1 MRYLRLLLLLL
12 LAAGPVTAQ
21 DSTEEE
27 DKTYLEN
34 LLEGAL
40 SDASRTVTITGF
52 RGALSS
58 NATLQRMTIAD
69 DQGVWFTLED
79 ASLVWSRTALLAGR
93 LEVTELTAGN
103 IELTRLPDT
112 EQGLSPEDT
121 QAKGFELPEL
131 PVSVEVETLRAERVR
146 LGPDVLGEEA
156 LLSLDSSLR
165 LADGDGAITLD
176 IQRLDRDDLI
186 TLDAAYS
193 NATERLS
200 IDLDFEEAA
209 GGLVSRVARIPGEP
223 DLRLQLTGEGPLSD
237 FEAEL
242 ALSSDG
248 QERFGGDIRIAAA
261 GDDPAAYG
269 FDADLSG
276 DLRPL
281 FTQDLHRFFGESA
294 TLRLSGRAE
303 QDGPLTLDT
312 LRASSGAMDIRGN
325 LVLAADGWPERFRL
339 EGRIGEGERLRLP
352 VAEPAVSIERVG
364 FTARYDTA
372 EGDAWQAEID
382 LKGLARAGLKVE
394 SATLDATGTIS
405 RGAIERLT
413 AELDFEAEGV
423 THEDEALAQ
432 AIGEAPQ
439 GRLRFD
445 WQPDEPLQVGLL
457 RVTSGDAM
465 LTARGDIGALTE
477 GVPVTGRAALRSAD
491 LSRFAALAGRDL
503 DGAANATV
511 QGTGEL
517 LGGAFEIDLAAST
530 RDLAVGEPRL
540 DPLLTGRSTLELSAR
555 RTEDG
560 SFIDRLIVQND
571 AVQARAAGQI
581 GMERGEMT
589 LDAELANLSLVEPR
603 LTGPAEISTRVGW
616 QADGQISLPRL
627 RVSALDAVL
636 TADGVL
642 DTGDPDLPVEGQLS
656 LTANDLSRLS
666 ALTGQPL
673 AGSADLTAKGR
684 GEIEGRSI
692 DAEVTLDAERFRSGI
707 AELDRLIAGDLRL
720 DADLALTEG
729 RPFVERLVL
738 EASRLS
744 ARASSAAPGAP
755 VDISLRLAD
764 LGALATG
771 ISGPAQLQG
780 SLTFPQ
786 DSIETV
792 TVDLNFNGPG
802 GTSARIGGQVRDM
815 GRNLA
820 LSVTGNAPLGLANSF
835 IAPRSIQGPA
845 RFDLRLDGP
854 PQLGSLTGQISTS
867 GARLA
872 LPQLKSS
879 IDGLSGNVT
888 LSGGQARV
896 DLTGNAGAGGSF
908 RLSGPITLAPPFDA
922 RLDIALN
929 NLGLEDPNLYQTSL
943 NGTVTVN
950 GPLTGG
956 AAIGGAVA
964 LGRTELRVP
973 SGSSG
978 SPGDIPDIVHLNEP
992 ADVART
998 RRRAGLIE
1006 SGGNG
1011 TVAAFPLNLVVVAP
1025 NRIFVRGRGLDAELG
1040 GRVLLSGTTADVV
1053 ASGVFELI
1061 RGRIDVLTKRLT
1073 LSEGIIDL
1081 RGSLDPYLRF
1091 VARTETDDTTV
1102 EIVLEGP
1109 ASSPSVSFS
1118 STPDLPQEEIV
1129 AQLLFGRSFTEMS
1142 AFQAAQLVSAVAT
1155 LSGRGSGGLTGRLR
1169 DSLGLSDFDVT
1180 STDSGATQFSAGAY
1194 LSENIYSEFSADSEG
1209 RNEINLNL
1217 DLSSSLTVR
1226 GSASSTGE
1234 TGLGIFFEKDY

>member
-1 MRYLRLLLLLL
+1 MRYLRLLLLCL
-12 LAAGPVTAQ
+12 LAAGPATAQ
-21 DSTEEE
+21 DSAEE

-40 SDASRTVTITGF
+40 SDAGRAVTVTGF

-58 NATLQRMTIAD
+58 NATLQRLTIAD
-69 DQGVWFTLED
+69 DQGVWFILED
-79 ASLVWSRTALLAGR
+79 ASLVWSRGALLGGR
-93 LEVTELTAGN
+93 LEVSELTAGR
-103 IELTRLPDT
+103 IELTRLPET

-121 QAKGFELPEL
+121 QAWSFELPEL
-131 PVSVEVETLRAERVR
+131 PVSVDIEDLSAERVR

-156 LLSLDSSLR
+156 LLSIDSALR
-165 LADGDGAITLD
+165 LADGDGEITLA
-176 IQRLDRDDLI
+176 IQRIDRDDRI
-186 TLDAAYS
+186 TLDASYS
-193 NATERLS
+193 NETERLGV
-200 IDLDFEEAA
+200 DLDFDEAE
-209 GGLVSRVARIPGEP
+209 GGLVSRMARIPGQP
-223 DLRLQLTGEGPLSD
+223 ALRLQLTGAGPLSD

-242 ALSSDG
+242 SLSSDG
-248 QERFGGDIRIAAA
+248 RERFGGDIRIAAA
-261 GDDPAAYG
+261 ETQAGAHDFA
-269 FDADLSG
+269 ADLSG

-281 FTQDLHRFFGESA
+281 FAQDLHAFFGDSA

-303 QDGPLTLDT
+303 RDGPITLDT
-312 LRASSGAMDIRGN
+312 LRVSSGAMEVQGALR
-325 LVLAADGWPERFRL
+325 LAADGWPERFRL
-339 EGRIGEGERLRLP
+339 EGRIGAGERLRLP
-352 VAEPAVSIERVG
+352 LAEPAVSIARAG
-364 FTARYDTA
+364 FAARYNAA

-382 LKGLARAGLKVE
+382 LTGLARAGLRVE
-394 SATLDATGTIS
+394 SATLDGTGTIS

-413 AELDFEAEGV
+413 AQFDFEAAGV
-423 THEDEALAQ
+423 RHADAALDR
-432 AIGEAPQ
+432 AIGPAPQ
-439 GRLRFD
+439 GRLRID
-445 WQPDEPLQVGLL
+445 WRPEAPLQVELL

-465 LTARGDIGALTE
+465 LTARGEIGALTE

-491 LSRFAALAGRDL
+491 LRRFAPLAGRDL
-503 DGAANATV
+503 SGAANATV
-511 QGTGEL
+511 QGTGAL
-517 LGGAFEIDLAAST
+517 VGGAFDVELAAST
-530 RDLAVGEPRL
+530 RDLTVGEPRL
-540 DPLLTGRSTLELSAR
+540 DALLAGRSTLELSAR
-555 RTEDG
+555 RTEEG
-560 SFIDRLIVQND
+560 SFVDRLELRND
-571 AVQARAAGQI
+571 AVTARAAGEI
-581 GMERGEMT
+581 GAERGEMT
-589 LDAELANLSLVEPR
+589 LDAELADLSLAEPR
-603 LTGPAEISTRVGW
+603 LSGPAEISTRLGW
-616 QADGQISLPRL
+616 QADGRISVPRL
-627 RVSALDAVL
+627 RLAALDAVL
-636 TADGVL
+636 TAEGVL
-642 DTGDPDLPVEGQLS
+642 DTGNPNLPAEGQLA
-656 LTANDLSRLS
+656 LKANDLSRLS
-666 ALTGQPL
+666 ALAGQPL
-673 AGSADLTAKGR
+673 AGSAELAAEGQ
-684 GEIEGRSI
+684 GQIEGRSF
-692 DAEVTLDAERFRSGI
+692 DGAVTLEAQGFRSGI
-707 AELDRLIAGDLRL
+707 AELDRLIAGRLSL

-738 EASRLS
+738 EAARLS

-764 LGALATG
+764 LGALADG

-780 SLTFPQ
+780 SLAFPQ

-792 TVDLNFNGPG
+792 TVDLNFSGPG
-802 GTSARIGGQVRDM
+802 GTSARIGGQVRNLGRDM
-815 GRNLA
+815 A

-854 PQLGSLTGQISTS
+854 PQLASLSGQISTG

-872 LPQLKSS
+872 LPTLKNALE
-879 IDGLSGNVT
+879 GLAGSVT
-888 LSGGQARV
+888 LAGGRAQV
-896 DLTGNAGAGGSF
+896 SLTGNAGTGGSF
-908 RLSGPITLAPPFDA
+908 RISGPIALSPPFEA
-922 RLDIALN
+922 RLDIALA
-929 NLGLEDPNLYQTSL
+929 NLGLEDPGLYQTSL

-956 AAIGGAVA
+956 AAIGGAVQ

-973 SGSSG
+973 SGTSG

-1006 SGGNG
+1006 SGNG
-1011 TVAAFPLNLVVVAP
+1011 PVAAFPLNLVVVAP

-1040 GRVLLSGTTADVV
+1040 GRVLLTGTTADVA

-1102 EIVLEGP
+1102 QIVLEGP

-1129 AQLLFGRSFTEMS
+1129 AQLLFGRSFSQMS

-1169 DSLGLSDFDVT
+1169 DGLGLSDFDIT
-1180 STDSGATQFSAGAY
+1180 STEGGATQFSAGAY
-1194 LSENIYSEFSADSEG
+1194 LSENIYSEFSTDSEG

-1217 DLSSSLTVR
+1217 DLSSSLTVK